1 MQVNRMT
8 SLGLKPVETV
18 STSTQII
25 EQFVEMIR
33 TDKLKPGSCLPSE
46 ASLAK
51 SLGTSRATIREA
63 LSGLKVLGLL
73 ESVPGK
79 GNFVKKPAV
88 NYQLEGI
95 IDTIRSR
102 MTFLEALEARRA
114 IEGEV
119 CYLAAK
125 RRTSSSL
132 REIENSLRKCKDVKS
147 VDEFIEAD
155 YEFHLALAK
164 ASDNRLFIQF
174 IKEALLKLGQPYYN
188 AIKLAEAADDR
199 SSVKRLFGKSY
210 DDHEAIYK
218 AILEGDSA
226 AARKSMLNHLQAAKQ
241 KFTGYYETAEAEA
254 EDSHGPSEDEAL
266 ADDGTGGHPA
276 GSRAEDVRPTAS
288 GS

>member
-1 MQVNRMT
+1 MVG
-8 SLGLKPVETV
+8 LDLKPVETV

-33 TDKLKPGSCLPSE
+33 TARLKPGNCLPSE
-46 ASLAK
+46 TSLAK

-73 ESVPGK
+73 ESIPGK
-79 GNFVKKPAV
+79 GNFVKKPSMD
-88 NYQLEGI
+88 YQLEGI
-95 IDTIRSR
+95 VDTIRSR
-102 MTFLEALEARRA
+102 MSFLEALEARRA

-125 RRTSSSL
+125 RRTDSAL
-132 REIENSLRKCKDVKS
+132 REIEDTLKKCKDVKS
-147 VDEFIEAD
+147 VDEFIDAD
-155 YEFHLALAK
+155 YGFHLALAK

-188 AIKLAEAADDR
+188 AIRLAEAADDP

-226 AARKSMLNHLQAAKQ
+226 AARKSMISHLQAARQ
-241 KFTGYYETAEAEA
+241 KFTEYCEIVEPDDLQPGL
-254 EDSHGPSEDEAL
+254 EDEDRSDCGDCGARERPV
-266 ADDGTGGHPA
+266 AVSGEA
-276 GSRAEDVRPTAS
+276 ARPTT
-288 GS
+288 

>member
-1 MQVNRMT
+1 MV
-8 SLGLKPVETV
+8 SLDLKPVETV

-33 TDKLKPGSCLPSE
+33 TARLKPGNCLPSE
-46 ASLAK
+46 TSLAK

-79 GNFVKKPAV
+79 GNFVKKPGV
-88 NYQLEGI
+88 HYQLESI

-102 MTFLEALEARRA
+102 MSFLEALEARRA

-125 RRTSSSL
+125 RRTDSSL
-132 REIENSLRKCKDVKS
+132 REIEDTLKKCKDVKS
-147 VDEFIEAD
+147 VDEFINVD

-188 AIKLAEAADDR
+188 AIKLAEAADDP

-218 AILEGDSA
+218 AILEGDSS
-226 AARKSMLNHLQAAKQ
+226 AARKNMLNHLQAAKQ
-241 KFTGYYETAEAEA
+241 KFTEYYETTEV
-254 EDSHGPSEDEAL
+254 
-266 ADDGTGGHPA
+266 DDGHPA
-276 GSRAEDVRPTAS
+276 PEDEDRFDGGASGYPATLPAGDVCPTAS